1 MNNWTELHIG
11 IVYFSGL
18 IIAVISCILIIL
30 YLRPVKTT
38 LKKISSSPGIWNS
51 SFKTTVIL
59 GGLLGAMS
67 VSFTDCEGRYEYLLA
82 SEFETFMKG
91 CEQVSASFGWLAFV
105 LGLWSVIFVILRLVS
120 QQKKGPEEV
129 NR

>member
-18 IIAVISCILIIL
+18 IIAIITGILIIL
-30 YLRPVKTT
+30 YLRPVKAT
-38 LKKISSSPGIWNS
+38 LKRITSLPGIWNG
-51 SFKTTVIL
+51 SFKTTIVL

-67 VSFTDCEGRYEYLLA
+67 VSFTDCEGHYEYLLA

-91 CEQVSASFGWLAFV
+91 CEQVSASFGWLTFV
-105 LGLWSVIFVILRLVS
+105 LGLWAVIFLTLRLVS
-120 QQKKGPEEV
+120 QKKKE
-129 NR
+129 